1 MGGVA
6 QRQNGNRSAHNS
18 TCQKTAH
25 ISGLD
30 AEIRRSGRGSVSQF
44 AQRLLSQWL
53 PSSCYSAALSTFF
66 IISFRRWWR
75 SRSPNLPS
83 RRIDSTP
90 RTLRAFI
97 AFCLWGSKNG
107 FVWIW
112 AKPFTKMNLSRCLL
126 VFTRPSGNWSPTN
139 QHTTQIITTHS
150 ITMVFEIKTW
160 PASQNP
166 KNEHLNWE
174 EEGFLRESVA
184 TAWNYFRPPIE
195 ELATQCR
202 SLNSHL
208 IGCCCGG
215 EERSWWFCTKTE

>member
-1 MGGVA
+1 MIIGVTRNVELTLTDGCWWPFMVENNKLGSKFGHMRGVA

-126 VFTRPSGNWSPTN
+126 VFTRPSGN
-139 QHTTQIITTHS
+139 
-150 ITMVFEIKTW
+150 
-160 PASQNP
+160 
-166 KNEHLNWE
+166 
-174 EEGFLRESVA
+174 
-184 TAWNYFRPPIE
+184 
-195 ELATQCR
+195 
-202 SLNSHL
+202 
-208 IGCCCGG
+208 
-215 EERSWWFCTKTE
+215 